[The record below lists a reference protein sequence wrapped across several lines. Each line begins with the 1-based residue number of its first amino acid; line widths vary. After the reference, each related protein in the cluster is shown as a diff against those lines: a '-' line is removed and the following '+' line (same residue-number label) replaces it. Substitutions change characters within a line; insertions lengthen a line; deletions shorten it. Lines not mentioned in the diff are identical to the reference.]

1 MEEKNLKKSV
11 SFLNALTL
19 VIGTIIG
26 SGIFLKIGVVFKNS
40 GSEFMGLMAWVIGGV
55 ISLCSALTIA
65 EVGSTIPKTGGLYVY
80 LEELYGE
87 KLGFLFGWVQ
97 TIIVCPAS
105 VAALAIAFANF
116 GVFFV
121 PMSDVQIKIFASIIL
136 LVVLGFNVMGTKYGG
151 VIQIV
156 STVGKLLPIFA
167 IIIIGFL
174 KGTVGNPVSI
184 GNISVGTSFGAAI
197 LGTLW
202 AYDGWIYVTNMAGE
216 LKNSKKDL
224 PRSIIFGVAFVIFI
238 YVIFN
243 FALLKIIPFKEIII
257 TKEPAADAAVI
268 LLGRGGAVFVVLGIM
283 VSVFGTL
290 NGYLMSGGRV
300 PFAMA
305 ERKQL
310 PFYKF
315 ISKIHPRFSTP
326 SNSLI
331 LEAVIAVGY
340 ILSGSFNRLTDMIVF
355 VLWIFFTLGVISIF
369 ILRKKHTSVEKTYK
383 VPLYPITPL
392 LGIIGGLYIIIST
405 ISNDT
410 INSLTGIAITLLGLP
425 IYYFVKFKNKNL

>member
-1 MEEKNLKKSV
+1 MEEKNLKKSI

-40 GSEFMGLMAWVIGGV
+40 GSSFMGLMAWVIGGV

-65 EVGSTIPKTGGLYVY
+65 EVGSAIPKTGGLYVY
-80 LEELYGE
+80 LEELYDE
-87 KLGFLFGWVQ
+87 RLGFLFGWVQ

-116 GVFFV
+116 GVFFL
-121 PMSDVQIKIFASIIL
+121 PMTNTQIKIFASIVL

-151 VIQIV
+151 IIQVV
-156 STVGKLLPIFA
+156 STFGKLLPILA
-167 IIIIGFL
+167 IVTIGFF
-174 KGTVGNPVSI
+174 KGTVGNAISLSDVSI
-184 GNISVGTSFGAAI
+184 GAGFGTAI

-216 LKNSKKDL
+216 LKNPKKDL
-224 PRSIIFGVAFVIFI
+224 PRSIIIGVTFVIFI
-238 YVIFN
+238 YAIFN
-243 FALLKIIPFKEIII
+243 FVLLKIIPFNEIIA
-257 TKEPAADAAVI
+257 TREPAADAAII
-268 LLGRGGAVFVVLGIM
+268 LFGKGGAIFVVLGIM

-305 ERKQL
+305 ERGQL

-315 ISKIHPRFSTP
+315 ISKVHPKFNTP

-331 LEAVIAVGY
+331 LEALLAVGY

-355 VLWIFFTLGVISIF
+355 VLWIFFTLGVFSIF
-369 ILRKKHTSVEKTYK
+369 ILRKRHKDKERTYT
-383 VPLYPITPL
+383 VPLYPITPIV
-392 LGIIGGLYIIIST
+392 GILGGLYIIIST
-405 ISNDT
+405 INNDT
-410 INSLTGIAITLLGLP
+410 INSLTGIGITLLGLP
-425 IYYFVKFKNKNL
+425 VYYFLRYKKHR

>member
-1 MEEKNLKKSV
+1 MEEKNLKKSI

-40 GSEFMGLMAWVIGGV
+40 GSSFMGLMAWVIGGV

-65 EVGSTIPKTGGLYVY
+65 EVGSAIPKTGGLYVY
-80 LEELYGE
+80 LEELYDE

-116 GVFFV
+116 GVFFL
-121 PMSDVQIKIFASIIL
+121 PMTNTQIKIFASIVL

-151 VIQIV
+151 IIQVV
-156 STVGKLLPIFA
+156 STFGKLLPILA
-167 IIIIGFL
+167 IVTIGFF
-174 KGTVGNPVSI
+174 KGTVGNAISLSDVSI
-184 GNISVGTSFGAAI
+184 GVGFGTAI

-216 LKNSKKDL
+216 LKNPKKDL
-224 PRSIIFGVAFVIFI
+224 PRSIIIGVTFVIFI
-238 YVIFN
+238 YAIFN
-243 FALLKIIPFKEIII
+243 FVLLKIIPFNEIIA
-257 TKEPAADAAVI
+257 TREPAADAAII
-268 LLGRGGAVFVVLGIM
+268 LFGKGGAIFVVLGIM

-305 ERKQL
+305 ERGQL

-315 ISKIHPRFSTP
+315 ISKVHPKFNTP

-331 LEAVIAVGY
+331 LEALLAVGY

-355 VLWIFFTLGVISIF
+355 VLWIFFTLGVFSIF
-369 ILRKKHTSVEKTYK
+369 ILRKRHKDKERTYT
-383 VPLYPITPL
+383 VPLYPITPIV
-392 LGIIGGLYIIIST
+392 GILGGLYIIIST
-405 ISNDT
+405 INNDT
-410 INSLTGIAITLLGLP
+410 INSLTGIGITLLGLP
-425 IYYFVKFKNKNL
+425 VYYFLRYKKHR

>member
-1 MEEKNLKKSV
+1 MEEKNLKKSI

-40 GSEFMGLMAWVIGGV
+40 GSSFMGLMAWVIGGV

-65 EVGSTIPKTGGLYVY
+65 EVGSAIPKTGGLYVY
-80 LEELYGE
+80 LEELYDE

-116 GVFFV
+116 GVFFL
-121 PMSDVQIKIFASIIL
+121 PMTNTQIKIFASIVL

-151 VIQIV
+151 IIQVV
-156 STVGKLLPIFA
+156 STFGKLLPILA
-167 IIIIGFL
+167 IVTIGFF
-174 KGTVGNPVSI
+174 KGTVGNAISLSDVSI
-184 GNISVGTSFGAAI
+184 GAGFGTAI

-216 LKNSKKDL
+216 LKNPKKDL
-224 PRSIIFGVAFVIFI
+224 PRSIIIGVTFVIFI
-238 YVIFN
+238 YAIFN
-243 FALLKIIPFKEIII
+243 FVLLKIIPFNEIIA
-257 TKEPAADAAVI
+257 TREPAADAAII
-268 LLGRGGAVFVVLGIM
+268 LFGKGGAIFVVLGIM

-305 ERKQL
+305 ERGQL

-315 ISKIHPRFSTP
+315 ISKVHPKFNTP

-331 LEAVIAVGY
+331 LEALLAVGY

-355 VLWIFFTLGVISIF
+355 VLWIFFTLGVFSIF
-369 ILRKKHTSVEKTYK
+369 ILRKRHKDKERTYT
-383 VPLYPITPL
+383 VPLYPITPIV
-392 LGIIGGLYIIIST
+392 GILGGLYIIIST
-405 ISNDT
+405 INNDT
-410 INSLTGIAITLLGLP
+410 INSLTGIGITLLGLP
-425 IYYFVKFKNKNL
+425 VYYFLRYKKHR